1 MIVST
6 VYNRMIVSLSIIEVL
21 APRSIIE

>member
-21 APRSIIE
+21 APQSIIE